1 MVMATRSSTGKKK
14 EEKKKI
20 TSSEKPKPPPKV
32 EEAEEELDSEFDEEE
47 ELFENEYHF
56 PKNLEENTS
65 LKTLHGKI
73 VSAIQNDAPSLE
85 QILNAKVRFK
95 RKKELL
101 EWFYVYKYS
110 FPNSEDRIL
119 LKADL
124 NDRLKRYQAEF
135 KDFQKNKELFR
146 DMEKMEKENRL
157 YTLRKRLFDIPI
169 DPKNRNFL
177 LMRMN
182 DLQSREYEDEEYF
195 KLFYWLKRALEL
207 PFDRIIE
214 ISVLET
220 SSFFKSIREALDKEL
235 YGMQKVKEQI
245 MLYTHNKILYPN
257 TNAQPLGLIGPP
269 GVGKTSIANA
279 LSKVLSIPFQQISL
293 GGVTH
298 ADFIKGH
305 DFTFVGSKPGE
316 IAQAMIKLECKN
328 GIIFLDEFDKISEN
342 KDVVNSLL
350 HITDSSQN
358 HQYQDNFFGDL
369 RIDMSSIWF
378 VCSMNEKPRDSALR
392 DRVFFLEIPG
402 YSLQDK
408 LHIVKDYLLPNSL
421 QNLKLQA
428 TDIVL
433 SDAVVKHLIYLTSE
447 NEQGIRTLKQAIQII
462 VSKLAFLQHCQQDV
476 SVSFSLPSKYYPI
489 TFPIELNTDAIER
502 LLKDFRK
509 ERNSS
514 IQNLYI

>member
-220 SSFFKSIREALDKEL
+220 SSFFKSIREALDNEL

>member
-1 MVMATRSSTGKKK
+1 M
-14 EEKKKI
+14 
-20 TSSEKPKPPPKV
+20 
-32 EEAEEELDSEFDEEE
+32 
-47 ELFENEYHF
+47 
-56 PKNLEENTS
+56 
-65 LKTLHGKI
+65 
-73 VSAIQNDAPSLE
+73 
-85 QILNAKVRFK
+85 
-95 RKKELL
+95 
-101 EWFYVYKYS
+101 
-110 FPNSEDRIL
+110 
-119 LKADL
+119 
-124 NDRLKRYQAEF
+124 
-135 KDFQKNKELFR
+135 
-146 DMEKMEKENRL
+146 
-157 YTLRKRLFDIPI
+157 
-169 DPKNRNFL
+169 
-177 LMRMN
+177 
-182 DLQSREYEDEEYF
+182 
-195 KLFYWLKRALEL
+195 KRALEL
-207 PFDRIIE
+207 PFDRIVE
-214 ISVLET
+214 ISVSET

-421 QNLKLQA
+421 QNLKLQT

-476 SVSFSLPSKYYPI
+476 PVSFSLPSKYYPI